1 MKIDGAE
8 TEMYKLILRAST
20 RTGSGIA
27 ANQEIVLNYGVQY
40 DVNMGNPW
48 VDEQTKKKY
57 KTTLETFFDKAAGLE
72 DSASQSVS
80 EAVTQPVPAKPSTGA
95 PAPQPPVPAKPS
107 SGAPA
112 PQPVPKAV
120 QGKMPATKALPVP
133 SENTPILGAPPPKAS
148 PPTEAN
154 VLKQISDP
162 PLELKL
168 EEGRLVITT
177 LSDAKRRLKPLTI
190 LCEFFKGKIT
200 PDAVPPEV
208 PSFPFAVTLK
218 SLILDA
224 GSNTFKTVES
234 LIKEKNLTQIYM
246 YEPFPQSM
254 PPKDLKPRASYLS
267 ALPCRLWACLYG
279 FVLCSQVLPCLTARP
294 SFVIFTKSWSPHRA
308 SSGWPGKWWCKG
320 KKPFHSKSCF
330 SMRSKWT
337 CLHWIASSFLHSFF
351 QKQSFPAR
359 AKSRWEATRPFER
372 QLCLPL
378 IASSSFLHSFS
389 RRIAPHLRAGVQF

>member
-112 PQPVPKAV
+112 PRPVPKAV

-148 PPTEAN
+148 SPTEAN

-267 ALPCRLWACLYG
+267 ALP
-279 FVLCSQVLPCLTARP
+279 
-294 SFVIFTKSWSPHRA
+294 
-308 SSGWPGKWWCKG
+308 
-320 KKPFHSKSCF
+320 
-330 SMRSKWT
+330 
-337 CLHWIASSFLHSFF
+337 
-351 QKQSFPAR
+351 
-359 AKSRWEATRPFER
+359 
-372 QLCLPL
+372 
-378 IASSSFLHSFS
+378 
-389 RRIAPHLRAGVQF
+389 